1 MTANV
6 WISDDKTMFETAKNN
21 VKFECQKNEDGSFYI
36 RVDGYQVETFT
47 MNAEQF
53 AAFRDW
59 IIRDANKFQ
68 VGDKVLINKDAPA
81 FVGDDAKSYQ
91 ENFGVTGELIEADE
105 EKIYPYRASFNG
117 HKMYFAKEE
126 LIRA

>member
-6 WISDDKTMFETAKNN
+6 WISDDKTTFEAAKTN
-21 VKFECQKNEDGSFYI
+21 VTFECQKNKDGSVYVC
-36 RVDGYQVETFT
+36 VDGYYVETFT
-47 MNAEQF
+47 MTAEQF

-59 IIRDANKFQ
+59 IGRDTTEFQ
-68 VGDKVLINKDAPA
+68 VGDKVLINKDSPA

-91 ENFGVTGELIEADE
+91 DNFGVIGVVIEADGE
-105 EKIYPYRASFNG
+105 AIYPYRVSFNG
-117 HKMYFAKEE
+117 HKMYFSKEE